1 MRILITDL
9 NIKLDGHKFGYISNL
24 LNYIES
30 LSTENE
36 YFILLNFSREFK
48 LETPKQNIKI
58 LTTTEE
64 QQGVIIAQKHYF
76 QKSAE
81 EWKIIH
87 HECLNN
93 KINHLVLME
102 LDPYQVEIGKTK
114 TPYSI
119 AGIWFRPYARMQKEG
134 PGLRNQIVF
143 WRTIL
148 QKKLTIK
155 WALMNKSLKKTFIL
169 NDEAMPNWLN
179 NRRFFY
185 LPDPYFEYKTI
196 DNFDL
201 RAKYNIPKDNLILLQ
216 FGNMDERKNNE
227 NIIAALNNL
236 ADEKAKKITLIIIG
250 KFKEGYLQKIKNW
263 IPTNSKYQTIIKD
276 EFVSDEEMESTFK
289 QSDVILRM
297 NINFFGSSGIV
308 GQAANHNK
316 PCIVSNNGVMA
327 EQVEKYKLGRII
339 DPHNVNA
346 IKETIEFYLQ
356 NPDERQID
364 GTNYKK
370 THDLNTFGS
379 TLLNVQ

>member
-1 MRILITDL
+1 
-9 NIKLDGHKFGYISNL
+9 
-24 LNYIES
+24 
-30 LSTENE
+30 
-36 YFILLNFSREFK
+36 
-48 LETPKQNIKI
+48 
-58 LTTTEE
+58 
-64 QQGVIIAQKHYF
+64 
-76 QKSAE
+76 
-81 EWKIIH
+81 
-87 HECLNN
+87 
-93 KINHLVLME
+93 ME

-201 RAKYNIPKDNLILLQ
+201 RAKYNIPIDNLILLQ

>member
-9 NIKLDGHKFGYISNL
+9 NIKLDGHKFGYVINL
-24 LNYIES
+24 LKYIEG

-36 YFILLNFSREFK
+36 YFILVNFSTEFK
-48 LETPKQNIKI
+48 LETIKTNIKI

-64 QQGVIIAQKHYF
+64 QQLVITSQKHYF

-87 HECLNN
+87 HECVNN

-114 TPYSI
+114 TTYSI

-134 PGLRNQIVF
+134 PGLRNQIIF

-155 WALMNKSLKKTFIL
+155 WALVNKNLKKVFIL
-169 NDEAMPNWLN
+169 NDEAMPNWLDS
-179 NRRFFY
+179 RRYFY
-185 LPDPYFEYKTI
+185 LPDPYFEYKLLE
-196 DNFDL
+196 NFNL
-201 RAKYNIPKDNLILLQ
+201 RDRYKIPKENLILLQ

-227 NIIAALNNL
+227 NIIAALNSL
-236 ADEKAKKITLIIIG
+236 DDIKAQKITLVIIG
-250 KFKEGYLQKIKNW
+250 KFKGGYLEKIKSL
-263 IPTNSKYQTIIKD
+263 IPQNSKYQTIIKD
-276 EFVSDEEMESTFK
+276 EFVSDEEMESTFE
-289 QSDVILRM
+289 QSDIILRM

-327 EQVEKYKLGRII
+327 EQVEKYKLGSII
-339 DPHNVNA
+339 DPYDISA
-346 IKETIEFYLQ
+346 IKDTIIFYLE
-356 NPDERQID
+356 NPKEREID
-364 GTNYKK
+364 GTFYKQ
-370 THDLNTFGS
+370 THDLEAFGS
-379 TLLNVQ
+379 ILLRIQ

>member
-9 NIKLDGHKFGYISNL
+9 NIKLDGHKFGYVSNL
-24 LNYIES
+24 LKYVEA
-30 LSTENE
+30 LSTDNE
-36 YFILLNFSREFK
+36 YFIMTNHSKEFK
-48 LETPKQNIKI
+48 LASLKSNIKI

-64 QQGVIIAQKHYF
+64 QQAVILLQKHYF

-81 EWKIIH
+81 EWKIINN
-87 HECLNN
+87 ECLKNQ
-93 KINHLVLME
+93 INHLVLME
-102 LDPYQVEIGKTK
+102 LDPYQIEIGKKK
-114 TPYSI
+114 TAFSI
-119 AGIWFRPYARMQKEG
+119 AGIWFRPYARMKKEG

-155 WALMNKSLKKTFIL
+155 WALLNNNLKKVFIL
-169 NDEAMPNWLN
+169 NDEAMPNWLDSQ
-179 NRRFFY
+179 RFFY

-196 DNFDL
+196 EDFNL
-201 RAKYNIPKDNLILLQ
+201 RERYNIPKDNLILLQ

-236 ADEKAKKITLIIIG
+236 EEVKAEKISIIIIG
-250 KFKEGYLQKIKNW
+250 KFKAGYLEKIRNLV
-263 IPTNSKYQTIIKD
+263 PENSKYQTIIKD
-276 EFVSDEEMESTFK
+276 EFVSNEEMESTFM

-327 EQVEKYKLGRII
+327 EQVEKYKLGKII
-339 DPHNVNA
+339 DPCDINA
-346 IKETIEFYLQ
+346 IKETIIYYLQ
-356 NPDERQID
+356 NPDSRKID
-364 GTNYKK
+364 GNYYRK
-370 THDLNTFGS
+370 THDLQAFGS
-379 TLLNVQ
+379 TLLRI

>member
-1 MRILITDL
+1 
-9 NIKLDGHKFGYISNL
+9 
-24 LNYIES
+24 
-30 LSTENE
+30 
-36 YFILLNFSREFK
+36 
-48 LETPKQNIKI
+48 
-58 LTTTEE
+58 
-64 QQGVIIAQKHYF
+64 
-76 QKSAE
+76 
-81 EWKIIH
+81 
-87 HECLNN
+87 
-93 KINHLVLME
+93 ME
-102 LDPYQVEIGKTK
+102 LDPYQIEIGKKK
-114 TPYSI
+114 TTFSI

-134 PGLRNQIVF
+134 PGIRNQIVF

-155 WALMNKSLKKTFIL
+155 WALMNKNLKKTFIL
-169 NDEAMPNWLN
+169 NDEAMPNWLD
-179 NRRFFY
+179 NRRFYY

-196 DNFDL
+196 ENFDL

>member
-1 MRILITDL
+1 
-9 NIKLDGHKFGYISNL
+9 
-24 LNYIES
+24 
-30 LSTENE
+30 
-36 YFILLNFSREFK
+36 
-48 LETPKQNIKI
+48 
-58 LTTTEE
+58 
-64 QQGVIIAQKHYF
+64 
-76 QKSAE
+76 
-81 EWKIIH
+81 
-87 HECLNN
+87 
-93 KINHLVLME
+93 ME

-148 QKKLTIK
+148 QKKLTNK

>member
-9 NIKLDGHKFGYISNL
+9 NIKLDGHKFGYVSNL
-24 LNYIES
+24 LKYIEG
-30 LSTENE
+30 LDTDNE
-36 YFILLNFSREFK
+36 YFILVNFSREFK
-48 LETPKQNIKI
+48 LTTNKPNIKI

-64 QQGVIIAQKHYF
+64 QQLVITSQKHYF

-87 HECLNN
+87 QECLH
-93 KINHLVLME
+93 KEINHLVLME

-114 TPYSI
+114 TNYSI
-119 AGIWFRPYARMQKEG
+119 AGIWFRPYARMKKEG

-155 WALMNKSLKKTFIL
+155 WALMNKNLKKVFIL
-169 NDEAMPNWLN
+169 NDEAMPNWLD
-179 NRRFFY
+179 NRRYFY
-185 LPDPYFEYKTI
+185 LPDPYFEYQTI
-196 DNFDL
+196 ESFDL
-201 RAKYNIPKDNLILLQ
+201 RERYIIPKENLILLQ

-227 NIIAALNNL
+227 NIIAALNSL
-236 ADEKAKKITLIIIG
+236 DPIKAQKITLIIIG
-250 KFKEGYLQKIKNW
+250 KFKDGYLEKIKKL
-263 IPTNSKYQTIIKD
+263 IPENAKYQTIIKD

-327 EQVEKYKLGRII
+327 EQVEKYKLGSII
-339 DPHNVNA
+339 DPYDIYA
-346 IKETIEFYLQ
+346 IKDSIVFYLE
-356 NPDERQID
+356 NPNERKID
-364 GTNYKK
+364 GSFYKQ
-370 THDLNTFGS
+370 THDLEAFGS
-379 TLLNVQ
+379 TLLNV

>member
-1 MRILITDL
+1 
-9 NIKLDGHKFGYISNL
+9 
-24 LNYIES
+24 
-30 LSTENE
+30 
-36 YFILLNFSREFK
+36 
-48 LETPKQNIKI
+48 
-58 LTTTEE
+58 
-64 QQGVIIAQKHYF
+64 
-76 QKSAE
+76 
-81 EWKIIH
+81 
-87 HECLNN
+87 
-93 KINHLVLME
+93 ME

>member
-9 NIKLDGHKFGYISNL
+9 NIKLDGHKFGYVSNL
-24 LNYIES
+24 LKYVEG
-30 LSTENE
+30 LKTDNE
-36 YFILLNFSREFK
+36 YFILVNFSREFK
-48 LETPKQNIKI
+48 LTSTKPNINI

-64 QQGVIIAQKHYF
+64 QQFVIQSQKHYF

-87 HECLNN
+87 QECLH
-93 KINHLVLME
+93 KGINHLVLME

-114 TPYSI
+114 TTYSI
-119 AGIWFRPYARMQKEG
+119 AGIWFRPYARMKKEG

-155 WALMNKSLKKTFIL
+155 WALMNKNLKKVFIL
-169 NDEAMPNWLN
+169 NDEAMPNWLD
-179 NRRFFY
+179 NRRYFY
-185 LPDPYFEYKTI
+185 LPDPYFEYQTI
-196 DNFDL
+196 ESFDL
-201 RAKYNIPKDNLILLQ
+201 RERYNIPNENLILLQ

-227 NIIAALNNL
+227 NIISALNSL
-236 ADEKAKKITLIIIG
+236 DPIKAQKITLIIIG
-250 KFKEGYLQKIKNW
+250 KFKDGYLEKIKKL
-263 IPTNSKYQTIIKD
+263 IPENAKYQTIIKD

-327 EQVEKYKLGRII
+327 EQVEKYKLGSII
-339 DPHNVNA
+339 DPYDIDA
-346 IKETIEFYLQ
+346 IKETIVFYLE
-356 NPDERQID
+356 NPNERKID
-364 GTNYKK
+364 GSFYKQ
-370 THDLNTFGS
+370 THDLEAFGS
-379 TLLNVQ
+379 KLLDIQ

>member
-24 LNYIES
+24 LKHIEA
-30 LSTENE
+30 LCIDNQ
-36 YFILLNFSREFK
+36 YFILTNHSREFK
-48 LETPKQNIKI
+48 LASVKPNIKI
-58 LTTTEE
+58 LSTTEE
-64 QQGVIIAQKHYF
+64 QQTVILSQKHYF

-81 EWKIIH
+81 EWKIINH
-87 HECLNN
+87 TCN
-93 KINHLVLME
+93 KNQINHLILME
-102 LDPYQVEIGKTK
+102 LDPYQVEIGKKK
-114 TPYSI
+114 TSFSI

-155 WALMNKSLKKTFIL
+155 WALLNKNLKKVFIL
-169 NDEAMPNWLN
+169 NDEAMPNWLDSQ
-179 NRRFFY
+179 RFFY
-185 LPDPYFEYKTI
+185 LPDPYFEYKII

-201 RAKYNIPKDNLILLQ
+201 RARYNIPKDNLILLQ

-236 ADEKAKKITLIIIG
+236 EEDLAQNITLIIVG
-250 KFKEGYLQKIKNW
+250 KFKEGYLEKIKNL
-263 IPTNSKYQTIIKD
+263 IPVNSKYQTIIKD
-276 EFVSDEEMESTFK
+276 EFVTDEEMESTFF

-327 EQVEKYKLGRII
+327 EQVEKYRLGKII
-339 DPHNVNA
+339 DPYDINA
-346 IKETIEFYLQ
+346 IKESIIYYLQ
-356 NPDERQID
+356 NPGSRNID
-364 GTNYKK
+364 GEYYRK
-370 THDLNTFGS
+370 THNLQAFGS
-379 TLLNVQ
+379 TLLQI